1 MLAALATE
9 GAGQSL
15 QFPGTVQAE
24 DFDKGNEGTAYLDTT
39 PGNTGG
45 KYRSTNVD
53 IEVTTD
59 TGGGHDVGWTT
70 AGEWLNYTVRVT
82 TAAVY
87 DIEVRVA
94 SKGPGGTFHIEIDGV
109 DRTGPFTVPDTGAW
123 QNWTSIHKTGVK
135 LNAGM
140 QVWRLVMDQIGT
152 AAVGNINFIRVR
164 NAASSAPPAA
174 SPAPAGPAPAAV
186 PVPSA
191 AANRAGGTNPPPP
204 STSPAPVTTPPPATT
219 PIPAPV
225 TNPPPATT
233 PTPAPVTNPPAT
245 SAPTTPTPIPSRN
258 PPPNTPPFPTA
269 APTPSGPAVSS
280 LPAAA
285 PPPASPPAVSNP
297 PGMPR
302 RSASLD
308 PPGEDIVLYSSD
320 VSTSVGNWARVS
332 YSSAADGAEMRSNN
346 LGSSNPKQPVSARG
360 DYFEARF
367 MPEAG
372 RLYRVWLRLRALEDS
387 KDNDSVWVQFSGAV
401 GADGSPQWRIGTNS
415 GLLVNL
421 ESCDGCSVSGWGW
434 RNGAWWLAQDALVR
448 FPAASEQVVRVQ
460 SREDGTA
467 VDQILLSPTTY
478 FDAPPGLPANDTTV
492 LRKKAGPANR
502 TPATSITSPADGATF
517 PTPATIQI
525 TASASD
531 RNGTVTHVEFY
542 AGKELLFTDTATPWT
557 VTWKNMPP
565 GAYSLTAVAV
575 DEMGAKAASDPVNIT
590 VGAAA
595 NRPPI
600 AAMANPPD
608 GATYVAPA
616 GIVVSATAS
625 ATNGTIAMVEFYAS
639 NQLIGSDATAP
650 YAVTWDNV
658 LPGTYT
664 LTAIARDNTG
674 VTGISPVVTITVR
687 EPVPAPSP
695 F

>member
-135 LNAGM
+135 LNAGV

-164 NAASSAPPAA
+164 NAASSAPAA
-174 SPAPAGPAPAAV
+174 STAPTSPGPAAV
-186 PVPSA
+186 SVPAA
-191 AANRAGGTNPPPP
+191 AANRPGGTNPPP
-204 STSPAPVTTPPPATT
+204 SASPAPL
-219 PIPAPV
+219 

-233 PTPAPVTNPPAT
+233 PTPAPVTNRPPVNNPFPAT
-245 SAPTTPTPIPSRN
+245 T
-258 PPPNTPPFPTA
+258 

-280 LPAAA
+280 PPTAA

-367 MPEAG
+367 NPEAG

-401 GADGSPQWRIGTNS
+401 GSDGLPLWRIGTNG

-478 FDAPPGLPANDTTV
+478 FDTPPGLPANDTTI
-492 LRKKAGPANR
+492 LRKKAGPPNR
-502 TPATSITSPADGATF
+502 APATSITSPADGATF
-517 PTPATIQI
+517 STPATIQI

-531 RNGTVTHVEFY
+531 RNGMVTHVEFY
-542 AGKELLFTDTATPWT
+542 AGKELLFTDTASPWL

-575 DEMGAKAASDPVNIT
+575 DEMGAKATSDPVNIT

-595 NRPPI
+595 NRAPV
-600 AAMANPPD
+600 AAIANPPD
-608 GATYVAPA
+608 GSTYVAPA
-616 GIVVSATAS
+616 SIVVSAAAS
-625 ATNGTIAMVEFYAS
+625 DTNGTVAMVEFYAS

-664 LTAIARDNTG
+664 LTAIARNNNG
-674 VTGISPVVTITVR
+674 ATGISPVVTVTVR
-687 EPVPAPSP
+687 EPIPDPSP